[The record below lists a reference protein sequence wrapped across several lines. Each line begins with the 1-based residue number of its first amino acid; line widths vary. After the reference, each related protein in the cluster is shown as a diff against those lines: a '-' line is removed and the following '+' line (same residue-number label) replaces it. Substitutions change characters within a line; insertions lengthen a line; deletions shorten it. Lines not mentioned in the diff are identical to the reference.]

1 MRKALHTH
9 NKNNGTGV
17 IHRKTFNHEN
27 VLLFLA
33 ALLTFCACSDDPEPT
48 GQYLATIRQNELYGE
63 KSIGEWQNDS
73 VYPDGNMISEYMQ
86 LDADKQAKYVFQ
98 VKSRTDNGDN
108 AVQKDGE

>member
-1 MRKALHTH
+1 MRT
-9 NKNNGTGV
+9 
-17 IHRKTFNHEN
+17 

-48 GQYLATIRQNELYGE
+48 GQYLATIRLNELYGE

-98 VKSRTDNGDN
+98 VGSPAPGTGPERERIRDDFCKFG
-108 AVQKDGE
+108 